1 MKPVV
6 CRRLATVILL
16 IGVLLGSCVGFA
28 KENVKMT
35 LWNKRKALQME
46 ADIQMIKEFERLHPG
61 VTVEHVSV
69 TSDYYNKLSVA
80 IAAGVPPDVAQLIAT
95 YSLAEFAEAGL
106 IQPLDK
112 WIERAGIQPGEF
124 FPLVWESWCYDGS
137 VWAMTYDVDAN
148 MLFTNRALFQGV
160 GVALP
165 ETIEELDE
173 AARRLTAV
181 DDAGNIVRMGFV
193 PWLGDS
199 WTWLAAWDGQLWD
212 PVNKQVTADSQNV
225 VAMFDW
231 MASYSRRYD
240 YARIS
245 ALASQIQEYF
255 RGDPLF
261 NGLLGMQVNGPWAIA
276 RFGLY
281 APDFEWDVIP
291 LPYAPSGKPN
301 STTGNALTLVIPTG
315 AKYPDEAF
323 EYIRWRTSLEHVIER
338 QKVEPEVTFPA
349 RIAAARAFVQ
359 RHPEYMPIA
368 VALAGPNSRPYLPT
382 MPVSVFYQNELSKAR
397 SQVIQLQVSPQAA
410 LDAVTRVVQARL
422 DETLRTSRR
431 AR

>member
-112 WIERAGIQPGEF
+112 CIERAGIQPGEF

-173 AARRLTAV
+173 TARRLTAV

-193 PWLGDS
+193 PGW
-199 WTWLAAWDGQLWD
+199 
-212 PVNKQVTADSQNV
+212 V
-225 VAMFDW
+225 
-231 MASYSRRYD
+231 
-240 YARIS
+240 I
-245 ALASQIQEYF
+245 
-255 RGDPLF
+255 RGP
-261 NGLLGMQVNGPWAIA
+261 G
-276 RFGLY
+276 
-281 APDFEWDVIP
+281 
-291 LPYAPSGKPN
+291 
-301 STTGNALTLVIPTG
+301 
-315 AKYPDEAF
+315 
-323 EYIRWRTSLEHVIER
+323 
-338 QKVEPEVTFPA
+338 
-349 RIAAARAFVQ
+349 
-359 RHPEYMPIA
+359 
-368 VALAGPNSRPYLPT
+368 
-382 MPVSVFYQNELSKAR
+382 
-397 SQVIQLQVSPQAA
+397 
-410 LDAVTRVVQARL
+410 
-422 DETLRTSRR
+422 
-431 AR
+431 

>member
-1 MKPVV
+1 MKVTSIV
-6 CRRLATVILL
+6 LL
-16 IGVLLGSCVGFA
+16 IGLLLGACVGQA
-28 KENVKMT
+28 KEVAKLT

-46 ADIQMIKEFERLHPG
+46 ADMLMIKEFEKTHPG
-61 VTVEHVSV
+61 IEVEHVSV

-80 IAAGVPPDVAQLIAT
+80 IAAGVAPDVAQLIAT

-106 IQPLDK
+106 IQPLDRF
-112 WIERAGIQPGEF
+112 IQRAGIQAKDF
-124 FPLVWESWCYDGS
+124 FPLVWESWRYDGS

-148 MLFTNRALFQGV
+148 MLFTNRSLFEATGV
-160 GVALP
+160 TLP
-165 ETIEELDE
+165 QTIEELDE
-173 AARRLTAV
+173 TARRLTAV

-193 PWLGDS
+193 PWLGDM

-212 PVNKQVTADSQNV
+212 PEKRQVTADSQNV
-225 VAMFDW
+225 VAMFEW
-231 MASYSRRYD
+231 MASYSQRYD
-240 YARIS
+240 YAHITG
-245 ALASQIQEYF
+245 LTSQVQDYF

-281 APDFEWDVIP
+281 APGFEWDMIP
-291 LPYAPSGKPN
+291 LPYAPSGKPD
-301 STTGNALTLVIPTG
+301 STTGNALTLIIPTG

-359 RHPEYMPIA
+359 RYPEYMPIA
-368 VALAGPNSRPYLPT
+368 TALAGPNSRPYLPT
-382 MPVSVFYQNELSKAR
+382 MPVSVFYQSELSRAR

-431 AR
+431 AK